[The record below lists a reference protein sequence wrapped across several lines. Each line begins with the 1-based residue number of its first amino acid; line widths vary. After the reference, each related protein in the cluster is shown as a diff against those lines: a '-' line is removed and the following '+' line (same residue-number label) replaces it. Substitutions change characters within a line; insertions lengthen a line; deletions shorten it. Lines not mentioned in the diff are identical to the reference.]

1 MNASSTSRLAV
12 LMFVVVP
19 LTNKSP
25 STVKSPPTL
34 ASPVALKSPPSTVNN
49 CPEGKLNVTP
59 PVVIVPVNSGAVKV
73 NPAEEDTSLVST
85 NTEFNNL
92 PAYKLFHFKELEPKS
107 NALAAIGVSEL
118 LT

>member
-25 STVKSPPTL
+25 VTVKSPPTL

-49 CPEGKLNVTP
+49 CAEGKLNVTP
-59 PVVIVPVNSGAVKV
+59 PLVIVPVNSAAVIDRV
-73 NPAEEDTSLVST
+73 PDEDTCVVST
-85 NTEFNNL
+85 NAVLRIF
-92 PAYKLFHFKELEPKS
+92 
-107 NALAAIGVSEL
+107 LA
-118 LT
+118 